1 MLGMKI
7 WMASLYKWQFHLR
20 SDKSFPEEP
29 QNEKR
34 VEQKADTE
42 ELKYFIFGSRVT
54 QFSEDSK
61 RIC

>member
-29 QNEKR
+29 QYEKR

-42 ELKYFIFGSRVT
+42 ELKYFIFG
-54 QFSEDSK
+54 
-61 RIC
+61 